1 MKKIVVFGAGMVGS
15 TIAADLSSDYD
26 VTAVDLSEE
35 NLYELQKK
43 KIKTIRAD
51 FNDKNRMRE
60 IAVENDLSIG
70 AVPGFMGYEFL
81 KNLILCGVN
90 VVDISFFPED
100 AFDLD
105 GMAKAGKVTAVVDCG
120 VAPGMSNFILGY
132 HNKRMKVENFECYV
146 GGLPFEREFPF
157 QYKAPFSPI
166 DVIEEYTRP
175 ARIVVNGKVV
185 VKEPLSEPELVNFE
199 KIGMLEAFNTDGLRT
214 LLKTMKI
221 SNMKEKTLR
230 YQGHIEYIQVLINIG
245 LFSHEP
251 LEIDGVKVK
260 PINLTS
266 KLLFDKWK
274 LGKEDDEFT
283 IMRVIIEGME
293 NNIKKKYIYDL
304 FDRFD
309 PITKTS
315 SMARS
320 TGYTA
325 AAVANL
331 VINGRFTKKGISP
344 PEYIGEDESL
354 FNDVLSYLI
363 DRDVIYRTKAEQS

>member
-1 MKKIVVFGAGMVGS
+1 M
-15 TIAADLSSDYD
+15 
-26 VTAVDLSEE
+26 
-35 NLYELQKK
+35 
-43 KIKTIRAD
+43 
-51 FNDKNRMRE
+51 
-60 IAVENDLSIG
+60 
-70 AVPGFMGYEFL
+70 
-81 KNLILCGVN
+81 
-90 VVDISFFPED
+90 
-100 AFDLD
+100 
-105 GMAKAGKVTAVVDCG
+105 
-120 VAPGMSNFILGY
+120 
-132 HNKRMKVENFECYV
+132 
-146 GGLPFEREFPF
+146 
-157 QYKAPFSPI
+157 
-166 DVIEEYTRP
+166 
-175 ARIVVNGKVV
+175 
-185 VKEPLSEPELVNFE
+185 SEPELVNFE

-230 YQGHIEYIQVLINIG
+230 YKGHIEYIQVLINIG